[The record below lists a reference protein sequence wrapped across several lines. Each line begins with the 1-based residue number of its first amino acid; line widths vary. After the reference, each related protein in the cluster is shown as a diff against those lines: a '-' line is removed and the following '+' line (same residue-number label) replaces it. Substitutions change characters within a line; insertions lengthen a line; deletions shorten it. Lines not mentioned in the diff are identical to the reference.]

1 MFDLSGLEQ
10 GIQLRQAVTLT
21 ARSPDGR
28 NRQLP
33 LLLLRIDT
41 PVEVEYYRH
50 GGILPKCVAAAAG
63 GQ

>member
-10 GIQLRQAVTLT
+10 GIQPRQAVTLT
-21 ARSPDGR
+21 ARSPDER
-28 NRQLP
+28 TRQLP
-33 LLLLRIDT
+33 LLLRIDT
-41 PVEVEYYRH
+41 PVEMEYYRH